1 MTSRT
6 QIIDIA
12 SSVKTL
18 PAVALELLSTL
29 RDADADTSLIANIIE
44 HDAALTANVLKLAN
58 AASNSLGSPICSIRH
73 ALVHIGFHNT
83 AMLVLASAVAP
94 YARQPVRGYDLQP
107 GALWK
112 HASAVA
118 IATGVLADAL
128 NITPPEE
135 AYTAGLLHDIG
146 KLVLGHFVDLDLPS
160 IQAMA
165 FEQNLSFEQA
175 EFQVLGI
182 DHAEVGAVLLSSWG
196 MSGTL
201 LESVRWHHEPE
212 RAHESA
218 RLVVD
223 LVHTSVQII
232 TASGLSGGADGVQYH
247 SSIAS
252 MDHLQI
258 KPAVVEKVLFET
270 FTKLYEHEQ
279 LQQKLTRSQA
289 S

>member
-1 MTSRT
+1 MNTRS

-12 SSVKTL
+12 SNIKTL
-18 PAVALELLSTL
+18 PTAAIELISTL
-29 RDADADTSLIANIIE
+29 RDPDADARLIANIIE
-44 HDAALTANVLKLAN
+44 HDAALAANILKHAN
-58 AASNSLGSPICSIRH
+58 AASNGLRSPICSIRQ
-73 ALVHIGFHNT
+73 ALVHIGFRKT
-83 AMLVLASAVAP
+83 SMLVLASAVAP

-118 IATGVLADAL
+118 IATDVLAEAL

-135 AYTAGLLHDIG
+135 TYTAGLLHDIG
-146 KLVLGHFVDLDLPS
+146 KLVLGHYVDLDLTS
-160 IQAMA
+160 IQALA

-196 MSGTL
+196 MSGSL
-201 LESVRWHHEPE
+201 LEAVRWHHEPE
-212 RAHESA
+212 RANESA

-223 LVHTSVQII
+223 LVHSCVQII

-247 SSIAS
+247 SSAAS
-252 MDHLQI
+252 LEHLKI
-258 KPAVVEKVLFET
+258 RPALVEKVLFET
-270 FTKLYEHEQ
+270 YTKLDEHEQ
-279 LQQKLTRSQA
+279 LQQKLSGRQA